1 MDLSEIQI
9 SSGDFVEDCEKE
21 VNLPEQML
29 EAGSTMMQEGIE
41 R

>member
-9 SSGDFVEDCEKE
+9 SSGDFVENAEKE
-21 VNLPEQML
+21 VNLL
-29 EAGSTMMQEGIE
+29 EEIIEARSTIMQEGIE